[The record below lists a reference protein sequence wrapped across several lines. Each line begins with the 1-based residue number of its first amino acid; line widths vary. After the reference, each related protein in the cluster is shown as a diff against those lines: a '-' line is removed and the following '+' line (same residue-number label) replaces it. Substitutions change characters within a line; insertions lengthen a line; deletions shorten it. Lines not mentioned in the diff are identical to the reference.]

1 MPLERSNGGSAS
13 FSELANRF
21 ASDKGIEMDDLEV
34 DDLRLEFERFVDFIS
49 DQTEASESQSGIS
62 QKNWASC
69 QNTNEEAK
77 AKMLLDR
84 GHEMAR
90 KPNRFVSEF
99 KTRKHSFER
108 IEKLANAS
116 ESARAQIL
124 QEFTIVQST
133 NEALSAEVGRLK
145 DQVEAA
151 RDKLQS
157 VWDFIFRL
165 KAEHVAELAEHVAK
179 LAEHVAELAR
189 LKIDFPKLSAAL
201 VDLKRQAN
209 ALQLQNAD
217 LKEAVDRISL
227 ALAKSKAEA
236 SARARERDEIRFQ
249 ITHHLTLRVW
259 ILKRLFHL

>member
-13 FSELANRF
+13 LTELANRF
-21 ASDKGIEMDDLEV
+21 ASDKGTEMDDLEV
-34 DDLRLEFERFVDFIS
+34 DDLRLDFERFVDFIS
-49 DQTEASESQSGIS
+49 NQAEASESQSGTS
-62 QKNWASC
+62 QKNGASC
-69 QNTNEEAK
+69 QNIAEEGK
-77 AKMLLDR
+77 AKMLLDQAC
-84 GHEMAR
+84 EIAC
-90 KPNRFVSEF
+90 KLNRFVSEF

-108 IEKLANAS
+108 IEELANAS

-165 KAEHVAELAEHVAK
+165 KAEHVAELAQ
-179 LAEHVAELAR
+179 
-189 LKIDFPKLSAAL
+189 LKIDPPKLYAAFL
-201 VDLKRQAN
+201 DLKRQAN
-209 ALQLQNAD
+209 ALQLQNED
-217 LKEAVDRISL
+217 WKEAVDRMSL

-236 SARARERDEIRFQ
+236 RAGARERDDMRLQ
-249 ITHHLTLRVW
+249 ITRRLTSRVW